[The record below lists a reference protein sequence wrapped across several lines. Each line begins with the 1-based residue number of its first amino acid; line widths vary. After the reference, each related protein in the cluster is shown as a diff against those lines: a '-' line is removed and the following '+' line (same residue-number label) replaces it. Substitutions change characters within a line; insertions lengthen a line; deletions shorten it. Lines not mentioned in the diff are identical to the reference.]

1 VPSSAQGLL
10 VWLTFD
16 GVFRSCDVYLNGAFV
31 MHHEEGY
38 TSFHAYIHNASAP
51 LLFGDTDNVI
61 AVYVDASDHELWAYE
76 GAGIYRHVWL
86 ETAGVVSAVP
96 WGFAAPTFV
105 TGNITGDDAS
115 GPQTTDGAVFA
126 PTLDVHNADAVVANG
141 TVTFE
146 LREVGGSDAA
156 VVTATAPFSL
166 SPGGWSRV
174 ALGVTGAQTIA
185 FGSAASPVRLW
196 NTAARPPLYDATATV
211 TVGGAVVDEVTAR
224 IGVRSAV
231 FDPSRGFVLNGVPV
245 KMKGTANHIGFGP
258 VGAAVPDRVAAFQ
271 VATLRAVGANAWRT
285 AHNPVAP
292 ELLDACDESGMLVW
306 EENRFVTAGVQP
318 SLRSSSSRSNEGGA
332 SSSDNANTVRDV
344 GVSSGSSTRWT
355 PPTGGVAD
363 PRLLQDAQDMALR
376 DRNHPSIVVWSLCNE
391 LGCVAGDPNGA
402 VLAEQFKEA
411 IGAADKTRPITG
423 NTVQIAYLGGECTCC
438 SRILMCCS
446 TDVAALLLMC

>member
-1 VPSSAQGLL
+1 M
-10 VWLTFD
+10 WLTFD
-16 GVFRSCDVYLNGAFV
+16 GVFRACDVYLNGAFV

-38 TSFHAYIHNASAP
+38 TSFHAHLHNASSP
-51 LLFGDTDNVI
+51 LRYGDTANTI
-61 AVYVDASDHELWAYE
+61 AVYVDASEHELWAYE
-76 GAGIYRHVWL
+76 GGGIYRHVWL
-86 ETAGVVSAVP
+86 ETAGLVSAVP

-115 GPQTTDGAVFA
+115 APQTADGAVFS
-126 PTLDVHNADAVVANG
+126 PMLDVHNAGGSHANG
-141 TVTFE
+141 TVTFA
-146 LREVGGSDAA
+146 LQKTDSSVV
-156 VVTATAPFSL
+156 VVTATANFSL
-166 SPGGWSRV
+166 SSGGWAHV
-174 ALGVTGAQTIA
+174 ALGATGSQTVA
-185 FGSAASPVRLW
+185 FGSATDPVHLW
-196 NTAARPPLYDATATV
+196 NTAAHPPMYVATATV
-211 TVGGAVVDEVTAR
+211 SVGGVVTDEVSVR

-231 FDPSRGFVLNGVPV
+231 FESSRGFVLNGVSV
-245 KMKGTANHIGFGP
+245 KMKGTANHVGFGP

-271 VATLRAVGANAWRT
+271 VATLRSVGSNAWRT

-318 SLRSSSSRSNEGGA
+318 ALRGMA
-332 SSSDNANTVRDV
+332 SSGRATLSPDGLASNA
-344 GVSSGSSTRWT
+344 RWT

-411 IGAADKTRPITG
+411 IGAADSTRPITG
-423 NTVQIAYLGGECTCC
+423 NTVQIPYLGGTCPPC
-438 SRILMCCS
+438 LMICFCPLVLYPHLHFHSISLFGRHHLSYKTPRI
-446 TDVAALLLMC
+446 